1 MLVVVTIAA
10 NIYWVIIVYQAFHY
24 LILITTHGVDTV
36 SVLILQM
43 RKRRH
48 QDTEHLRKFM
58 QVEKLMFE
66 HK

>member
-10 NIYWVIIVYQAFHY
+10 NIWVIIVYQAFHY

-58 QVEKLMFE
+58 QVEKLMLE